1 MDIAAISISLNSAS
15 LCNQIGAAV
24 LSKSL
29 DNLEVMGEGMR
40 KIMEASV
47 QPHLGQN
54 VDYSI

>member
-1 MDIAAISISLNSAS
+1 MDIAALSMSMHTAS
-15 LCNQIGAAV
+15 LMNDVGVAM

-29 DNLEVMGEGMR
+29 DTIEVMGEGMR

-54 VDYSI
+54 VDYSV

>member
-1 MDIAAISISLNSAS
+1 MDIAALSMSMHTAS
-15 LCNQIGAAV
+15 LMNDVGVAM

-29 DNLEVMGEGMR
+29 DTIEVMGDGMR

-47 QPHLGQN
+47 QPQLGQN

>member
-1 MDIAAISISLNSAS
+1 MDIAALSMSMSSAA
-15 LCNQIGAAV
+15 LCNQIGTAV

-29 DNLEVMGEGMR
+29 DNMEVMGEGMK

-54 VDYSI
+54 VDYSV